1 MNSILKSI
9 FAFLSY
15 QAKGK
20 GMLITFQITRISEM
34 HSLKKQDLTVLNQ
47 INNFVEEQKKGNP
60 SLEEKPDEEAAVKVR
75 RVSSQGKIQKNAV
88 YIDLK
93 EESVF
98 APIKP
103 VAISPEKNKG
113 FPRSSLKYSS
123 SPRSK
128 KEKDDKREKEPEDP
142 QLQKLD
148 HQSQFKQ
155 RTQIRKITNILKQ
168 SQAENM
174 AIRKTELGSIPEKL
188 EQDKSSAGLSRK
200 INKLFTLAN
209 DKEKNSAPSGEIDI
223 QILPLQ
229 SPNMK
234 QPEEIIPRR
243 GSKRGNTLIPKD
255 PNDRLPRSITSNRQ
269 GGSEDFVGSSVNI
282 EQAFFHKTVNFG
294 AQKIDEYYEILDEIP
309 ATKIVE
315 PNHSSLSLSRS
326 SKNRYSQYSKYRTLN
341 DDFET
346 MAQTDSA
353 IENFLLKVHRL
364 WLSAK
369 KNQNAE
375 TILDFQQEISN
386 DYAAS
391 SQINLVLYSFF
402 NMMIC
407 FFWIIVNAEVY
418 GFTGFF
424 ATRMVIAV
432 SAILAARMWKSPAF
446 CEFHRTYIY
455 VFYGA
460 IAINIM
466 VFTALNPYIGIVME
480 IELVACYISITKFPI
495 IGFLESIGMSVAFL
509 VLHFIYL
516 KIIKSPSYLMLH
528 SSVVVILF
536 NLAAVHLKVKT
547 LIDNFNKG
555 RINFV
560 KKKQLNNLI
569 VNLLPN
575 HVFL

>member
-1 MNSILKSI
+1 
-9 FAFLSY
+9 
-15 QAKGK
+15 
-20 GMLITFQITRISEM
+20 M

-47 INNFVEEQKKGNP
+47 INNFVEEQKKGNT
-60 SLEEKPDEEAAVKVR
+60 SSEDKPDEE
-75 RVSSQGKIQKNAV
+75 SQGKIQKNAV
-88 YIDLK
+88 HLDLK
-93 EESVF
+93 EDDGFVS
-98 APIKP
+98 IKP

-123 SPRSK
+123 DPKSK
-128 KEKDDKREKEPEDP
+128 KEKDDKKEKETEDP

-155 RTQIRKITNILKQ
+155 RNQIRKITNILKQ

-174 AIRKTELGSIPEKL
+174 AIRKTELGSIPEKI
-188 EQDKSSAGLSRK
+188 EQDKNSAGLSRRIK
-200 INKLFTLAN
+200 KLFTLVN
-209 DKEKNSAPSGEIDI
+209 DKEKISAPLGDFEL
-223 QILPLQ
+223 QILPFQ
-229 SPNMK
+229 SPNL
-234 QPEEIIPRR
+234 QQHEENILRR
-243 GSKRGNTLIPKD
+243 GSKRGNTLIPTD
-255 PNDRLPRSITSNRQ
+255 HLPRSITSNRQ
-269 GGSEDFVGSSVNI
+269 GGGSEDFVGSSVNI

-309 ATKIVE
+309 ATKTVE

-353 IENFLLKVHRL
+353 IESFLLKVHRL

-369 KNQNAE
+369 KNQNSE
-375 TILDFQQEISN
+375 TILDFQHEISN

-391 SQINLVLYSFF
+391 SQINLVLYSLF
-402 NMMIC
+402 NVLIS
-407 FFWIIVNAEVY
+407 FFWIIVNTEVY

-424 ATRMVIAV
+424 ATRMIIAV
-432 SAILAARMWKSPAF
+432 SAILAAKVWISPAF

-509 VLHFIYL
+509 VLHIIYL
-516 KIIKSPSYLMLH
+516 KIIKNPSYLMLH

>member
-1 MNSILKSI
+1 M
-9 FAFLSY
+9 
-15 QAKGK
+15 
-20 GMLITFQITRISEM
+20 
-34 HSLKKQDLTVLNQ
+34 LNQ
-47 INNFVEEQKKGNP
+47 INNFVEEQKKGNT
-60 SLEEKPDEEAAVKVR
+60 SSDDKPNKELR
-75 RVSSQGKIQKNAV
+75 RASSQDKIQKDAV
-88 YIDLK
+88 HLDNK
-93 EESVF
+93 EEGVF
-98 APIKP
+98 NPIKL
-103 VAISPEKNKG
+103 VAISPEKDKG
-113 FPRSSLKYSS
+113 FPRSSLKYSN
-123 SPRSK
+123 SPKSK
-128 KEKDDKREKEPEDP
+128 KDKNDKQEKELEDP

-174 AIRKTELGSIPEKL
+174 SIRKTELGSIPEKL
-188 EQDKSSAGLSRK
+188 EQDKSSAGLPRRIK
-200 INKLFTLAN
+200 KLFTLAN
-209 DKEKNSAPSGEIDI
+209 DKEKISAPLGAFEL

-229 SPNMK
+229 SPALQ
-234 QPEEIIPRR
+234 QPEENILR
-243 GSKRGNTLIPKD
+243 GGPKEGNISIPK
-255 PNDRLPRSITSNRQ
+255 DRLPRSITSNRQ
-269 GGSEDFVGSSVNI
+269 GGSDDFMGSSVNI

-309 ATKIVE
+309 ATKTVE

-326 SKNRYSQYSKYRTLN
+326 SKNRYSQYTKYRTLN

-346 MAQTDSA
+346 VAQTDSA
-353 IENFLLKVHRL
+353 MESFLLKVHRL
-364 WLSAK
+364 WLSARR
-369 KNQNAE
+369 NQNAE

-391 SQINLVLYSFF
+391 SQINLVLYSFL
-402 NMMIC
+402 NVMIS
-407 FFWIIVNAEVY
+407 FFWIIVNTEVY

-432 SAILAARMWKSPAF
+432 SAILAAKIWITPAF

-509 VLHFIYL
+509 VLHIIYL
-516 KIIKSPSYLMLH
+516 KIIKNPSYLMLH